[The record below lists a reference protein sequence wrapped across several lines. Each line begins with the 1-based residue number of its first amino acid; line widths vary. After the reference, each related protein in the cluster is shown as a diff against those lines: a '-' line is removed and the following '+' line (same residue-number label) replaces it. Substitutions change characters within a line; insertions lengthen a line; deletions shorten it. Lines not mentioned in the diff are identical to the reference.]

1 MGRELT
7 IPVSLIYNIGCCD
20 VYVDKTGLYGCE
32 YNMWGYI
39 YVMIDIFPPGPLLN
53 VVPSNIIHQR
63 NFISNVTLYHK
74 KLKLCSKFLFQDFY
88 NRREVVINIFLCRSF
103 SFQGVMHYWC
113 KKTLVGQLCAAMGHC
128 DDTSL
133 DGGTAGSL
141 RHGNGS

>member
-20 VYVDKTGLYGCE
+20 VYVEKTGLYGCE

-74 KLKLCSKFLFQDFY
+74 IL
-88 NRREVVINIFLCRSF
+88 EVVINIFLCRSF

-113 KKTLVGQLCAAMGHC
+113 KKTLVGRLCAAMGHC

-133 DGGTAGSL
+133 DGDTAGSL